1 MPFQSDAQKAFT
13 YAACVG
19 IGILLTLFC
28 FAESFKDGSVL
39 DWFPQVAVTLVGFV
53 GASWFVGRRL
63 DLLAEG
69 IQQRQEAATEQIR
82 ATERGNLN
90 SAVKEAVNMLNG
102 PLTSVLAGQR
112 WLHQIATVG
121 QEEAELVRALL
132 CSYIAGS
139 EQSFDSPE
147 SDSLDDASRIRTRQ
161 SALNLLFGAPGRKRY
176 AACKDEADLG
186 SAQWKDI
193 KFIDLDL
200 TNTILSEGDFTNATA
215 IGACFD
221 GSDFRETKWGGVV
234 FGGSRRTTMENVDM
248 RGVSASSCTF
258 YNISFR
264 GANMKADDVSRSVF
278 KHCEFKNC
286 DFEDADWTGTSFDTP
301 SFDSRCKG
309 ITFELARNVAEMKN
323 PSGLPPDVHEQ
334 LDHAGRIQKG

>member
-1 MPFQSDAQKAFT
+1 MEW
-13 YAACVG
+13 
-19 IGILLTLFC
+19 L
-28 FAESFKDGSVL
+28 
-39 DWFPQVAVTLVGFV
+39 PQVTVTLAGFV
-53 GASWFVGRRL
+53 GASWFAGRRL
-63 DLLAEG
+63 DILEKGL
-69 IQQRQEAATEQIR
+69 QQRQKAAAEQIR

-112 WLHQIATVG
+112 WLHQLATVG

-139 EQSFDSPE
+139 KQSSDSPE
-147 SDSLDDASRIRTRQ
+147 SDSLDDASLIRTRQ

-176 AACKDEADLG
+176 AACEDAADLG
-186 SAQWKDI
+186 SVQWKGLR
-193 KFIDLDL
+193 FTDLDL

-221 GSDFRETKWGGVV
+221 GSDFRGAKWGGIV
-234 FGGSRRTTMENVDM
+234 FGGGRRTKMENVDM

-264 GANMKADDVSRSVF
+264 GAKMEADDVSRSVF
-278 KHCEFKNC
+278 THCAFKNC
-286 DFEDADWTGTSFDTP
+286 DFEDADWTGTVFDTP
-301 SFDSRCKG
+301 EFDSRCEG

-323 PSGLPPDVHEQ
+323 PSGLPPDVYEQ
-334 LDHAGRIQKG
+334 LDNAGRIQKG

>member
-1 MPFQSDAQKAFT
+1 MQFQSDAQKVFT

-19 IGILLTLFC
+19 IGILLILIC
-28 FAESFKDGSVL
+28 FADSFKDGSAL
-39 DWFPQVAVTLVGFV
+39 DWFPQVAITLAGFV
-53 GASWFVGRRL
+53 GASWFAGRRL

-69 IQQRQEAATEQIR
+69 IQQRQEAAAEQLR

-112 WLHQIATVG
+112 WLHQLATVG

-132 CSYIAGS
+132 CVYIAGS
-139 EQSFDSPE
+139 EQSSDSPE

-176 AACKDEADLG
+176 AACKDAADLG
-186 SAQWKDI
+186 SVQWKDI
-193 KFIDLDL
+193 RFTDLDL
-200 TNTILSEGDFTNATA
+200 TNTTLSEGDFTNATA

-221 GSDFRETKWGGVV
+221 GSDFRGTKWGGVV

-264 GANMKADDVSRSVF
+264 EADMKADDVSRSVF

-286 DFEDADWTGTSFDTP
+286 DFEGADWTGTSFDTP

-323 PSGLPPDVHEQ
+323 PSGLPPDVYEQ

>member
-1 MPFQSDAQKAFT
+1 MQLRSSADRAV
-13 YAACVG
+13 AATVG
-19 IGILLTLFC
+19 IAIIILAILIC
-28 FAESFKDGSVL
+28 VDGSGP
-39 DWFPQVAVTLVGFV
+39 DWLPQVVVSLAGFA

-63 DLLAEG
+63 DLLDKG
-69 IQQRQEAATEQIR
+69 ILQRQAAAAELLL
-82 ATERGNLN
+82 ATKRGNLT

-139 EQSFDSPE
+139 GQASDSTE

-161 SALNLLFGAPGRKRY
+161 SALKLLFGAPGRKRY
-176 AACKDEADLG
+176 AACKDAADLG
-186 SAQWKDI
+186 SAQWEGLS
-193 KFIDLDL
+193 FADLDL
-200 TNTILSEGDFTNATA
+200 TDTILSEGDFTNATV

-221 GSDFRETKWGGVV
+221 GSDLRETKWGGSVS
-234 FGGSRRTTMENVDM
+234 GGSRRTTMENVDM

-264 GANMKADDVSRSVF
+264 GANMKTDVSRSVF
-278 KHCEFKNC
+278 RHCEFKNC
-286 DFEDADWTGTSFDTP
+286 DFEGADWTGTSFDTP
-301 SFDSRCKG
+301 SF
-309 ITFELARNVAEMKN
+309 
-323 PSGLPPDVHEQ
+323 
-334 LDHAGRIQKG
+334 

>member
-1 MPFQSDAQKAFT
+1 MQFQSHASKVFT
-13 YAACVG
+13 SAAGAG
-19 IGILLTLFC
+19 IGILSSLIYFADSFTDDSTL
-28 FAESFKDGSVL
+28 KWL
-39 DWFPQVAVTLVGFV
+39 PQVAVTLAGFV

-69 IQQRQEAATEQIR
+69 IRQRQEAAAEQLR

-90 SAVKEAVNMLNG
+90 SAVKEAVNLLNG

-139 EQSFDSPE
+139 GQSSDSTE
-147 SDSLDDASRIRTRQ
+147 SDSLDDASRIRTQQ
-161 SALNLLFGAPGRKRY
+161 SALKLLFGAPGRKRY
-176 AACKDEADLG
+176 AACKDAADLG
-186 SAQWKDI
+186 SAQWEGLS
-193 KFIDLDL
+193 FADLDL
-200 TNTILSEGDFTNATA
+200 TGTILSEGDFTNATV

-221 GSDFRETKWGGVV
+221 ESDLRETKWGGIV
-234 FGGSRRTTMENVDM
+234 FGGSRRTTMENADM

-264 GANMKADDVSRSVF
+264 RAKMKTDVSRSVF
-278 KHCEFKNC
+278 RHCTFKNC
-286 DFEDADWTGTSFDTP
+286 DFEDADWTGTVFDTP
-301 SFDSRCKG
+301 EFDSRCEG

-323 PSGLPPDVHEQ
+323 PSGLPPDVYEQ
-334 LDHAGRIQKG
+334 LDNAGRIQKG